1 MARAYSRLEY
11 DIRRS
16 AFAAVGKL
24 SERTGLTEFQDTLD
38 ISLLNLD
45 YFMRNR
51 TPGAT
56 KFLKCVKW

>member
-1 MARAYSRLEY
+1 MTL
-11 DIRRS
+11 DVS

-45 YFMRNR
+45 YHE
-51 TPGAT
+51 
-56 KFLKCVKW
+56 K